1 MIYKYVIRLLEWCRI
16 NLLLIESHRGF
27 HFNEGEVWWCSVGLN
42 IGEEEFGK
50 GSSFERPVLVFKKF
64 TRNSFLGLP
73 LTGHKKEG
81 SWYVPCEVA
90 GRAGS
95 IMLNQARIFD
105 GARLLNYIARVK
117 DAELDIIKR
126 EFRELYCP

>member
-1 MIYKYVIRLLEWCRI
+1 M
-16 NLLLIESHRGF
+16 
-27 HFNEGEVWWCSVGLN
+27 
-42 IGEEEFGK
+42 
-50 GSSFERPVLVFKKF
+50 SFERPVLVFKKF

-81 SWYVPCEVA
+81 SWYVPCGVD
-90 GRAGS
+90 GRVGS

-117 DAELDIIKR
+117 DVELDTIR
-126 EFRELYCP
+126 ERFRKLYCP

>member
-1 MIYKYVIRLLEWCRI
+1 MIKYIVRLLEWCRV
-16 NLLLIESHRGF
+16 NLLLIESRKEF

-64 TRNSFLGLP
+64 TKSSFLGLP

-81 SWYVPCEVA
+81 SWYVACSVA

-95 IMLNQARIFD
+95 VMLNQARIFD
-105 GARLLNYIARVK
+105 GARLLNYIARIK
-117 DAELDIIKR
+117 DAEFETIR
-126 EFRELYCP
+126 ERFKKLYCP